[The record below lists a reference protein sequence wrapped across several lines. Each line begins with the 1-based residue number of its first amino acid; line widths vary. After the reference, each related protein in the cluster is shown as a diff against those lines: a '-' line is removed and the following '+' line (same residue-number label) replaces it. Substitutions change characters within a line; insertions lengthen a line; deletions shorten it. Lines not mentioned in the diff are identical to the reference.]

1 MVKYLPDDSSNGE
14 EAEVTKEDIIKN
26 YSLLYAKWVIVIEN
40 NKKLNQNVVDL
51 KIENNTLKKNVASLM
66 YDKTKLTEYVTLLEE

>member
-14 EAEVTKEDIIKN
+14 EAEVTEEDIIKN